1 MGAPLVLIVGR
12 NTPKADGQRNPAFAI
27 GQPYLRAIRR
37 AGGIPLM
44 LPPDPGVLEHLDSL
58 VPRVDALVL
67 AGGGDVDPRRY
78 GQPATAEELY
88 GIVPDHDEVEFAVAD
103 KVLDRELPVLAICR
117 GMQVVNVALGG
128 TLHQHIGDDHW
139 FVHHPVDVDAG
150 SRLAKAAGEERL
162 EQCHSVHHQ
171 AVDRLGDG
179 LRITRPLRR
188 RHHRGLRDR
197 ARRVAGRRAVAPRGQ
212 RRRAEPGSSRS
223 TTTSSAT
230 PDRGG
235 RLPAPSWFDSTE
247 LPRSISQPGA
257 KPIGEREADRQ
268 RRCRRPRSTGT
279 RIGSRA
285 SSPDSGSAIHTL
297 TMIRRYRN
305 AAITAATMA
314 MIASA

>member
-58 VPRVDALVL
+58 VPRIDALVL

-78 GQPATAEELY
+78 GQPASADELY

-103 KVLDRELPVLAICR
+103 KVLSRELPVLAVCR

-139 FVHHPVDVDAG
+139 FVHHPVEVDAG
-150 SRLAKAAGEERL
+150 TRLAKASGEERL

-179 LRITRPLRR
+179 LRIT
-188 RHHRGLRDR
+188 
-197 ARRVAGRRAVAPRGQ
+197 ARSVDGVTEAY
-212 RRRAEPGSSRS
+212 E
-223 TTTSSAT
+223 T
-230 PDRGG
+230 DRGAWLVG
-235 RLPAPSWFDSTE
+235 VQWHPEDNAGELSWQQSLYDD
-247 LPRSISQPGA
+247 LVRHA
-257 KPIGEREADRQ
+257 
-268 RRCRRPRSTGT
+268 
-279 RIGSRA
+279 
-285 SSPDSGSAIHTL
+285 
-297 TMIRRYRN
+297 
-305 AAITAATMA
+305 
-314 MIASA
+314 